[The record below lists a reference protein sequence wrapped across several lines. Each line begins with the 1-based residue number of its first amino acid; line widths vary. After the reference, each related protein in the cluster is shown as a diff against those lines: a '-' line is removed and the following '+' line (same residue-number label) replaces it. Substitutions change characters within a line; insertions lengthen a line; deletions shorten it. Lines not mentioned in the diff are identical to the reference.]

1 MPQFFSTECL
11 FLGISGLLISKHLK
25 KPPWIFF
32 LFFLTN
38 TLTCISSNNN
48 TFSKTTLYCVFASNM
63 TAGARGDIT
72 TLFSFPSNNPLP
84 SLHLETTS
92 IANIWKHYIYRPL
105 RILMNTCTTYVTYP
119 LLVLGGNKYINNHKD
134 LLTENI
140 LSV

>member
-84 SLHLETTS
+84 SSGDNKHCKYLKALHLPSFKNSYE
-92 IANIWKHYIYRPL
+92 HLHDVRDVPL
-105 RILMNTCTTYVTYP
+105 TCP
-119 LLVLGGNKYINNHKD
+119 WGK
-134 LLTENI
+134 
-140 LSV
+140 